1 MVPARISHRRP
12 RGFTL
17 IELLVVIAIIGILI
31 ALLLPAVQKVREA
44 ANRAQCANNLKQIC
58 LGLHNLH
65 DSYNALPPTEG
76 ALPNSGNLQ
85 SYGPLTF
92 WLLPFIEQTNLYNE
106 ALAGGVYDSGHVDN
120 TMPVKTYLCPS
131 DPSRSATDQAP
142 NKWALASYAANALAF
157 SQTICDTPGDLMS
170 CYVPGPRV
178 TSLNHAT
185 QFFPLTTGGKR
196 LGASFPDGLSN
207 TIFFTERYALCSPD
221 GNGNNGGTQ
230 WASRYEAQTS
240 PYIGFEAPNPDLAY
254 GTNQP
259 TEQGPVHG
267 AAGYFQVQPTPFL
280 GAGGCK
286 PGVASTGHPAGIMAG
301 MGDGSVRVCAQ
312 GMNPTTWWQAIVP
325 DDGLPMPADW

>member
-1 MVPARISHRRP
+1 MSRILIRRP
-12 RGFTL
+12 SGFTL

-44 ANRAQCANNLKQIC
+44 ANRASCTNNLKQMC
-58 LGLHNLH
+58 LAVHHLH
-65 DSYNALPPTEG
+65 DAYGALPPTEG
-76 ALPNSGNLQ
+76 TLPNSSDLR

-92 WLLPFIEQTNLYNE
+92 WMLPYIEQTNLYNE
-106 ALAGGVYDSGHVDN
+106 AQVNGVYDSGNADH
-120 TMPVKTYLCPS
+120 TMVVKTYLCPS
-131 DPSRSATDQAP
+131 DPSRSGTDQAP
-142 NKWALASYAANALAF
+142 NNWALCSYAANALAF
-157 SQTICDTPGDLMS
+157 SQTTRDPPGDFMS

-178 TSLNHAT
+178 TAGNHAM
-185 QFFPLTTGGKR
+185 QRYPLTTGGKR
-196 LGASFPDGLSN
+196 LGASFPDGLTN

-240 PYIGFEAPNPDLAY
+240 PYIGYEAPNPGLAY

-259 TEQGPVHG
+259 TLQDKVHG
-267 AAGYFQVQPTPFL
+267 VLGYFQVQPTPFL
-280 GAGGCK
+280 GPGGCK

-301 MGDGSVRVCAQ
+301 MGDGSVRICAQ
-312 GMNPTTWWQAIVP
+312 GMSPTTWWQAIVP